1 MTSSISMPAS
11 AALPAVNAGQLL
23 KQYTPESAFF
33 FASPTRTLLAQ
44 GVHDMI
50 LEPNGA
56 DQGDRLADRV
66 TRVLAAASRAGA
78 GQGLPMVVGAVPFNS
93 TSPAH
98 LIVPR
103 TIQSAGPLNHTS
115 ESPRAHLPIAIQEL
129 RQVPEPRDYV
139 RGVETAVGL
148 MRSEVLSKV
157 VLSRML
163 EMVLRE
169 PVDLRLVL
177 QRLSQQNRNGYTF
190 AANLSDPTAG
200 LSGAERGVAMSRART
215 LLGASPE
222 LLLSRS
228 GLRVIA
234 NPLAGSAVRSPDP
247 DEDRRR
253 AIALLASEK
262 DRHEHAIVVD
272 AVAAALRPFCRR
284 LSVPD
289 EPSLTQTPTLWHL
302 SSRLTGELRD
312 LSISSMKL
320 ATALHPTPAVCGYPT
335 DRARDAIEAIERF
348 DRGFFTGLVGW
359 SDASGDGEWAVVI
372 RCADVAGRALR
383 LYAGAGIVIGSSG
396 EHELAETTA
405 KLGTMLNALGLDRAP
420 ERA

>member
-1 MTSSISMPAS
+1 MSTISMQNA
-11 AALPAVNAGQLL
+11 AALPAQSAGQLL

-33 FASPTRTLLAQ
+33 FSSPTRTLLAQ
-44 GVHDMI
+44 GALDTI
-50 LEPNGA
+50 LEPN
-56 DQGDRLADRV
+56 DGDRLPERV
-66 TRVLAAASRAGA
+66 ARVLAAQSRA
-78 GQGLPMVVGAVPFNS
+78 GQGLPMVVGAVPFNR

-103 TIQSAGPLNHTS
+103 TVQGAGPLN
-115 ESPRAHLPIAIQEL
+115 PVVDAIRREAPVSIQTL
-129 RQVPEPRDYV
+129 RRLPEPRDYV
-139 RGVETAVGL
+139 RAVETAVGL
-148 MRSEVLSKV
+148 MRTEALSKV

-163 EMVLRE
+163 EMTLRE
-169 PVDLRLVL
+169 PVDLRAVL

-190 AANLSDPTAG
+190 AANLSDPAAG
-200 LSGAERGVAMSRART
+200 ASGLDRGSASWRSRA
-215 LLGASPE
+215 LIGASPE

-253 AIALLASEK
+253 AVALLASEK

-272 AVAAALRPFCRR
+272 AVAAALRPFCRH

-289 EPSLTQTPTLWHL
+289 EPSVTQTANLWHL
-302 SSRLTGELRD
+302 STRITGELRD

-335 DRARDAIEAIERF
+335 EHARAAIEAIEPF

-359 SDASGDGEWAVVI
+359 CDATGDGEWAVAI
-372 RCADVAGRALR
+372 RCADIAGRSLR
-383 LYAGAGIVIGSSG
+383 MYAGAGIVIGSDG
-396 EHELAETTA
+396 ERELAETSA
-405 KLGTMLNALGLDRAP
+405 KLGTMLTALGLEQAP
-420 ERA
+420 EAIA

>member
-1 MTSSISMPAS
+1 MSSISMQHA
-11 AALPAVNAGQLL
+11 AALPSQSAGQLL

-33 FASPTRTLLAQ
+33 FSSPTRTLLAQ
-44 GVHDMI
+44 GAHDMI
-50 LEPNGA
+50 LEPN
-56 DQGDRLADRV
+56 DGDRLSDRV
-66 TRVLAAASRAGA
+66 ARVLAAQSRA
-78 GQGLPMVVGAVPFNS
+78 GQGLPMVVGAVPFNR

-103 TIQSAGPLNHTS
+103 TVHGAGPLNPAMDAS
-115 ESPRAHLPIAIQEL
+115 RREAPVSIQAL
-129 RQVPEPRDYV
+129 RRIPEPRDYV
-139 RGVETAVGL
+139 CAVETAVGL
-148 MRSEVLSKV
+148 MRTEALSKV

-163 EMVLRE
+163 EMTLRA
-169 PVDLRLVL
+169 PVDLRAVL
-177 QRLSQQNRNGYTF
+177 QRLAQQNRNGYTF
-190 AANLSDPTAG
+190 AANLSDPAAG
-200 LSGAERGVAMSRART
+200 ASGLDRGPASWRPRA
-215 LLGASPE
+215 LIGGSPE

-228 GLRVIA
+228 GLRAIA

-262 DRHEHAIVVD
+262 DRREHAIVVD

-289 EPSLTQTPTLWHL
+289 EPSLTQTANLWHL
-302 SSRLTGELRD
+302 STRITGELRD

-335 DRARDAIEAIERF
+335 ERARAAIEAIEPF

-359 SDASGDGEWAVVI
+359 CDATGDGEWAVAI
-372 RCADVAGRALR
+372 RCADVAGRSLR
-383 LYAGAGIVIGSSG
+383 MYAGAGIVLGSDG
-396 EHELAETTA
+396 ERELAETSA
-405 KLGTMLNALGLDRAP
+405 KLGTMLAALGLEQAP
-420 ERA
+420 EAIA

>member
-1 MTSSISMPAS
+1 MISVSMQDAI
-11 AALPAVNAGQLL
+11 ALPALNAGQLL

-50 LEPNGA
+50 LEPIGA
-56 DQGDRLADRV
+56 DRGERLTERIAR
-66 TRVLAAASRAGA
+66 TLAAQGRTGH
-78 GQGLPMVVGAVPFNS
+78 GLPIAVGAVPFNS

-103 TIQSAGPLNHTS
+103 TIQGAGPLN
-115 ESPRAHLPIAIQEL
+115 PAADALRRAPVSSIQDL
-129 RQVPEPRDYV
+129 RRIPEPCDYV
-139 RGVETAVGL
+139 RGVELAVEL
-148 MRSEVLSKV
+148 MRTEALSKV

-163 EMVLRE
+163 DMTLRE

-177 QRLSQQNRNGYTF
+177 QRLSQQNRSGYTF
-190 AANLSDPTAG
+190 AANLSDPAAG
-200 LSGAERGVAMSRART
+200 MSGPERSAASARPRT

-234 NPLAGSAVRSPDP
+234 NPLAGSAIRSPDP

-284 LSVPD
+284 LNVPE
-289 EPSLTQTPTLWHL
+289 EPSLTQTATLWHL
-302 SSRLTGELRD
+302 SSRLTGELHD

-320 ATALHPTPAVCGYPT
+320 AAALHPTPAVCGHPT
-335 DRARDAIEAIERF
+335 ERARAAIASIEPF
-348 DRGFFTGLVGW
+348 DRGYFTGLVGW
-359 SDASGDGEWAVVI
+359 CDAAGDGEWAVVI
-372 RCADVAGRALR
+372 RCADIAGRSLR
-383 LYAGAGIVIGSSG
+383 LYAGAGIVVGSDG
-396 EHELAETTA
+396 DRELAETSA
-405 KLGTMLNALGLDRAP
+405 KLGTMLNALGLDQAP
-420 ERA
+420 GVT

>member
-1 MTSSISMPAS
+1 MSTISMQNA
-11 AALPAVNAGQLL
+11 AALPAQSAGQLL

-33 FASPTRTLLAQ
+33 FSSPTRTLLAQ
-44 GVHDMI
+44 GALDTI
-50 LEPNGA
+50 LEPN
-56 DQGDRLADRV
+56 DGDRLPERV
-66 TRVLAAASRAGA
+66 ARVLAAQSRA
-78 GQGLPMVVGAVPFNS
+78 GQGLPMVVGAVPFNR

-103 TIQSAGPLNHTS
+103 TVQGAGPLN
-115 ESPRAHLPIAIQEL
+115 PVVDAIRREAPVSIQTL
-129 RQVPEPRDYV
+129 RRIPEPRDYV
-139 RGVETAVGL
+139 RAVETAVGL
-148 MRSEVLSKV
+148 MRTEALSKV

-163 EMVLRE
+163 EMTLRE
-169 PVDLRLVL
+169 PVDLRAVL
-177 QRLSQQNRNGYTF
+177 QRLSQQNRHGYTF
-190 AANLSDPTAG
+190 AANLPDPAAG
-200 LSGAERGVAMSRART
+200 ASGLDRGSASWRSRA
-215 LLGASPE
+215 LIGASPE

-253 AIALLASEK
+253 AVALLASEK

-272 AVAAALRPFCRR
+272 AVAAALRPFCRH

-289 EPSLTQTPTLWHL
+289 EPSVTQTANLWHL
-302 SSRLTGELRD
+302 STRITGELRD

-335 DRARDAIEAIERF
+335 EHARAAIEAIEPF

-359 SDASGDGEWAVVI
+359 CDATGDGEWAVAI
-372 RCADVAGRALR
+372 RCADIAGRSLR
-383 LYAGAGIVIGSSG
+383 MYAGAGIVIGSDG
-396 EHELAETTA
+396 ERELAETSA
-405 KLGTMLNALGLDRAP
+405 KLGTMLTALGLEQAP
-420 ERA
+420 EAIA